1 MLKANEK
8 IQNAN
13 EIQDKEAAGNP
24 QGVETRELHGIATFW
39 LEPCFFEM
47 NEPSGVG
54 NSCWP
59 RESRN
64 IGLYRFA

>member
-24 QGVETRELHGIATFW
+24 QGVETRELHGIATF
-39 LEPCFFEM
+39 
-47 NEPSGVG
+47 
-54 NSCWP
+54 
-59 RESRN
+59 
-64 IGLYRFA
+64 